1 MNKVISEF
9 IKADDKKVEAIIKEH
24 PLQIPVPVAAKLLG
38 CQEASVREFL
48 TNGNVGMA
56 WKKPGKQN
64 HGFCIPTAQFMRWYL
79 NIYANI

>member
-1 MNKVISEF
+1 MMDVIKDF
-9 IKADDKKVEAIIKEH
+9 IRQDDGKVEEIIKQY
-24 PLQIPVPVAAKLLG
+24 PLQIPTSVAAKLLG

-48 TNGNVGMA
+48 TNSNVGMS

-79 NIYANI
+79 GINIRI